1 MFTTTSW
8 YKRFKFRMDGE
19 WKIENGKN
27 KMKNFKKIGKLRF
40 YRFYFY
46 NAEYIFS
53 AFIIDIHTFY
63 KNCQRQKK
71 GCKTKD
77 YSFH

>member
-1 MFTTTSW
+1 
-8 YKRFKFRMDGE
+8 MDAE
-19 WKIENGKN
+19 WKIENGKI
-27 KMKNFKKIGKLRF
+27 KWKIKKKIGKLMF
-40 YRFYFY
+40 FRFYFY
-46 NAEYIFS
+46 NAESVFS

>member
-1 MFTTTSW
+1 MEN
-8 YKRFKFRMDGE
+8 RE
-19 WKIENGKN
+19 WENLNGKL
-27 KMKNFKKIGKLRF
+27 KKKIGKLMF
-40 YRFYFY
+40 FRFYFY
-46 NAEYIFS
+46 NAESVFS

>member
-19 WKIENGKN
+19 WKIENGKI
-27 KMKNFKKIGKLRF
+27 KLKIFKKIGKLMF
-40 YRFYFY
+40 YRCYFY

-63 KNCQRQKK
+63 KNCQSKK
-71 GCKTKD
+71 GCKIKD

>member
-19 WKIENGKN
+19 WKIENGKI
-27 KMKNFKKIGKLRF
+27 KLKIFKKIGKLMF

-46 NAEYIFS
+46 N

-63 KNCQRQKK
+63 KNCQRQKRL
-71 GCKTKD
+71 
-77 YSFH
+77 

>member
-53 AFIIDIHTFY
+53 AFIIGIHTFY
-63 KNCQRQKK
+63 KNCQRQK
-71 GCKTKD
+71 GCKTKY